1 MLSLKHHV
9 RECTQGGHM
18 AEARVT
24 AGESKAAQ
32 IERAIRETAELDVV
46 VEVRDGVITLEGV
59 VDSERDREAAEDIAA
74 DLAGGL
80 RIDNALEVQDT
91 LPFSVDTFNDEQRN
105 AAAAETPDEAEEALA
120 ELNPDLTDQ
129 MLVDDPRAASGPI
142 TSLDD
147 DEDADEG
154 AEAYVPP
161 TDPVV
166 TTDAHGQ
173 TEVLGGFEQT
183 ASDEVGLGEDGMGEA
198 DGGHAYG
205 DEAIADA
212 VRRELREDAATTDLQ
227 IRVAVRNG
235 VVHLHGTVPGLEDAD
250 AAEEV
255 ASRVTGVREVV
266 EGLDVEFEG

>member
-1 MLSLKHHV
+1 
-9 RECTQGGHM
+9 M
-18 AEARVT
+18 AEANVR

-32 IERAIRETAELDVV
+32 IERAIREVAELDVV
-46 VEVRDGVITLEGV
+46 VEIRDSVITLEGV

-74 DLAGGL
+74 DLAGNL

-91 LPFSVDTFNDEQRN
+91 LPYSVDTFNDERRN
-105 AAAAETPDEAEEALA
+105 AAAAVTSEEAEEALD
-120 ELNPDLTDQ
+120 ELNPDFTDQ
-129 MLVDDPRAASGPI
+129 MLLDDPGAASGPNN
-142 TSLDD
+142 SRGDN
-147 DEDADEG
+147 EDVDEG
-154 AEAYVPP
+154 AEAYVPA

-173 TEVLGGFEQT
+173 TEILGGFEQT
-183 ASDEVGLGEDGMGEA
+183 ADEDVGLGEDDMCEA
-198 DGGHAYG
+198 NVGHAYG

-212 VRRELREDAATTDLQ
+212 VRRELREDAATTELH

-235 VVHLHGTVPGLEDAD
+235 VVHLHGTVPGPEDAD

-266 EGLDVEFEG
+266 EGLNVESEG

>member
-1 MLSLKHHV
+1 
-9 RECTQGGHM
+9 M
-18 AEARVT
+18 AKARVN

-32 IERAIRETAELDVV
+32 IERAIREVAELDVV
-46 VEVRDGVITLEGV
+46 VEIRDGVITLEGV

-74 DLAGGL
+74 DLSGGL
-80 RIDNALEVQDT
+80 RVDNALEVQDT
-91 LPFSVDTFNDEQRN
+91 LPYSVDTFNDDRRN
-105 AAAAETPDEAEEALA
+105 AATAETPEEAEEALD
-120 ELNPDLTDQ
+120 ELNPDFTDQ
-129 MLVDDPRAASGPI
+129 MLLDDPGAASGPNG
-142 TSLDD
+142 SRDD

-173 TEVLGGFEQT
+173 TEILGGFEQT
-183 ASDEVGLGEDGMGEA
+183 ADEDVGPDDDGTGQA
-198 DGGHAYG
+198 AGGNVHG

-212 VRRELREDAATTDLQ
+212 VRRELREDAATTELQ

-255 ASRVTGVREVV
+255 AARVTGVREVV
-266 EGLDVEFEG
+266 EGLDVASEG